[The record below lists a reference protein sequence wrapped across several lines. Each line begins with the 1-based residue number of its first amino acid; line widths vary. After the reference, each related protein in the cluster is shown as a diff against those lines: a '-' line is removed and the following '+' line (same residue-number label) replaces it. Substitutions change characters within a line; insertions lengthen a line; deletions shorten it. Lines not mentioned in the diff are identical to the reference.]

1 MKLTMRYY
9 GFFSTLTK
17 KLQEQLDLEYE
28 VLNEISVRIL
38 VDKLTQTYG
47 YKFGNLCFIRPLYSD
62 RDYVNIYLNTQ
73 DLNNISLFPNGL
85 NTIVKDGDII
95 TFGAVGGAA

>member
-1 MKLTMRYY
+1 MRYY

-17 KLQEQLDLEYE
+17 KLQEQLDLEDE
-28 VLNEISVRIL
+28 VLNEVSVNIL

-47 YKFGNLCFIRPLYSD
+47 YKFRNLCFIRPLYSD

-85 NTIVKDGDII
+85 NTIVKNGDII